1 MAEADATAA
10 GPLNEP
16 APSHSPSTST
26 PSSSNAQQP
35 SPAFVAP
42 SDYLRPRE
50 RAHGSKSRG
59 PMSPLDHE
67 QLDGLVS
74 RTPPTRQLSSNH
86 CLQRAIREFLK
97 ARTSYDVLP
106 LSYRLI
112 VFDTA
117 LLVKKSLNILIQNGT
132 HTHPSI
138 TSILVDTYR

>member
-1 MAEADATAA
+1 MAETDATAA

-26 PSSSNAQQP
+26 PSSTNAQQP

-67 QLDGLVS
+67 QLEGLVS
-74 RTPPTRQLSSNH
+74 RTPPTL
-86 CLQRAIREFLK
+86 
-97 ARTSYDVLP
+97 
-106 LSYRLI
+106 
-112 VFDTA
+112 A
-117 LLVKKSLNILIQNGT
+117 LLVNSLLTIVCSEPFASFSKPVQAMTFCL
-132 HTHPSI
+132 
-138 TSILVDTYR
+138 